1 MGSTT
6 TINVSPN
13 FGVVGD
19 PRMAAGMIADQ
30 VRYAAREGML

>member
-1 MGSTT
+1 
-6 TINVSPN
+6 
-13 FGVVGD
+13 VGD